1 MNFDDT
7 PEEAAFRAVA
17 RDWIQA
23 NAPKELEAEL
33 KGGGFGNNGLK
44 SVDPIQVAKAWQKK
58 KADAGWACL
67 HWPKEYGGRG
77 ATPIERVIWGQEEGV
92 YGALSGL
99 FIIGHG
105 MCGPTVMA
113 WADEATKQ
121 RLLPPLAAGEHI
133 WCQLFSE
140 PAGGSDLA
148 GLRTAAIPA
157 TDGSGDWIINGQK
170 IWTSGAQHSDYG
182 IVITRTDPNVAKH
195 KGLTMF
201 WIDMKS
207 PGIDIRPIKQ
217 ANGQSGFNEVYF
229 TDVRIP
235 DSQRLGAVGDGWK
248 VSLTT
253 LMNERLS
260 IGSGMP
266 TGFPE
271 LFDFCMNLQT
281 EDGLAIED
289 RSVRSRLAQYA
300 VKASGLKYTGMRA
313 ISALSKGETPGPEN
327 SIGKLVAGATMQEL
341 AMFALDLQGQGGVV
355 SDPEIAA
362 AGARF
367 QQMLLRSPATRV
379 EGGTDEILRNIIA
392 ERVLGLPGDI
402 RVDKDVA
409 FKDIPTSG
417 RG

>member
-33 KGGGFGNNGLK
+33 KSGGFGNNGLK

-58 KADAGWACL
+58 KAEAGWACL

-121 RLLPPLAAGEHI
+121 RLLPPLASGEHI

-148 GLRTAAIPA
+148 GLRTAAVPA

-207 PGIDIRPIKQ
+207 PGIDVRPIKQ